1 MFTSSRCPRSIG
13 SGAPLIFQRGAA
25 DRGEHREVAK
35 LPMATVQYRAPL
47 KKADRGEYRLGA
59 KRALPEPY
67 ATARAV
73 INHSSIARR
82 SEPKNTSL
90 QMMSRM
96 APVPAMKMFNRSS
109 PASYRS
115 QTNCTAAM
123 TPAGVVGIVVAK
135 AVAASCNSS
144 WSSVSRRCVPLAAG
158 SLSSRDARVQNC
170 QSRGQAPQDVPMC
183 ACIVRLCR
191 KLHHASWS
199 VSPLLELLQSS
210 RVQSLAPP
218 AQLLLRQPP

>member
-1 MFTSSRCPRSIG
+1 
-13 SGAPLIFQRGAA
+13 
-25 DRGEHREVAK
+25 
-35 LPMATVQYRAPL
+35 
-47 KKADRGEYRLGA
+47 
-59 KRALPEPY
+59 
-67 ATARAV
+67 
-73 INHSSIARR
+73 
-82 SEPKNTSL
+82 
-90 QMMSRM
+90 MSRM

-109 PASYRS
+109 PSSYCS

-170 QSRGQAPQDVPMC
+170 QSRGQAPQDVPMS

-199 VSPLLELLQSS
+199 VSPLLNWCSS
-210 RVQSLAPP
+210 RALKASPYRRSSCSDSPRSPPEGASSLPSLSVSGGRVMP
-218 AQLLLRQPP
+218 ACGPRRRQPCGWSCSSSGCRACRCDEDHSALNGLLLHYTLHRRPRGGAHPVTWGL